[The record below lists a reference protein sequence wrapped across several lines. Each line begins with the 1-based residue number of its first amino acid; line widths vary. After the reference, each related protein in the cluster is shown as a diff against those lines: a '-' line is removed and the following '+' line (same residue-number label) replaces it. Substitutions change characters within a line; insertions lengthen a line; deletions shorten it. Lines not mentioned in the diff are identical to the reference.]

1 MNRFKR
7 YLTNKLGVNDGYSI
21 TTLLLYYWVH
31 LMGKIDAYTYKFRF
45 WVNQVS
51 KKRAWLFNRALL
63 VKHIQS
69 NLIFII
75 KTKRL

>member
-45 WVNQVS
+45 WVN
-51 KKRAWLFNRALL
+51 
-63 VKHIQS
+63 
-69 NLIFII
+69 
-75 KTKRL
+75 